1 MGNAPSKGEK
11 GGSAPQSPSQPP
23 AASSSSSHGQPS
35 SHQSAAKT
43 GHTQPRRKESI
54 HRLSGTASVKASA
67 SLESAIARLPSSSST
82 SQTSAVDS
90 LRSQGRAQQPPSP
103 AHPQAAINQ
112 AAPPPEART
121 PKLRAADSQHTDIF
135 NRMGNKESKP
145 TLERSPHQATEPK
158 PIEKTADTTAST
170 AHVSGL
176 PLPEDDYSLPPASY
190 SFSRPP
196 RLPLPIEEELYTPG
210 SPVILPQDL
219 PSEIEP
225 IEGDDSLDK
234 SGRQTS
240 MLSSTTADDDEIPDD
255 IVFQDSAGQGLVPT
269 LIEWRQGG
277 DRVYVTGT
285 FVDWDKKVRLH
296 RK

>member
-1 MGNAPSKGEK
+1 
-11 GGSAPQSPSQPP
+11 
-23 AASSSSSHGQPS
+23 
-35 SHQSAAKT
+35 
-43 GHTQPRRKESI
+43 
-54 HRLSGTASVKASA
+54 
-67 SLESAIARLPSSSST
+67 
-82 SQTSAVDS
+82 
-90 LRSQGRAQQPPSP
+90 
-103 AHPQAAINQ
+103 
-112 AAPPPEART
+112 
-121 PKLRAADSQHTDIF
+121 
-135 NRMGNKESKP
+135 MGNKESKP
-145 TLERSPHQATEPK
+145 APERSPRQATEPR
-158 PIEKTADTTAST
+158 PIEKTADTTSST
-170 AHVSGL
+170 APASGL
-176 PLPEDDYSLPPASY
+176 PLPEDDYSLPAASY

-240 MLSSTTADDDEIPDD
+240 MLSTTTADDEEIPDD

-296 RK
+296 KK